1 MNRFQQVKSVVFP
14 VIVAGL
20 GFVLFAGLLATG
32 PSLDSKAPAPVIP
45 LVQSLE
51 VALGPIQMTAMTYG
65 TIAPRSET
73 SLVSEVSGRIIK
85 ISPNMVSGGFFE
97 AGELLFEVDPVDYQI
112 ALDQANANLNRARG
126 ELAFAEKDY
135 KRQLDLKQRQ
145 SISQAIEDDAL
156 KRLQIARAVHQ
167 DARSKTA
174 AAQRD
179 LSRTSVIA
187 PYQGRVRNENIDLGQ
202 YVSRGVAL
210 ANLYATDFAEVRLPL
225 QDEEL
230 AYLDVSLANESKGAE
245 GQAQVNLTANF
256 AGQPQRWLG
265 EIVRSE
271 GEIDAVSR
279 MIHLVARVTAPY
291 EPQSGQAP
299 LAVGLFVEAEILGR
313 TLENVVVLPRT
324 AIRGEDQVFLIGQDQ
339 RLELKQVSVVRR
351 LGDQVIVGGG
361 LADGDLICLTAMDD
375 AVPGMR
381 VRIQDTESMVTLR

>member
-1 MNRFQQVKSVVFP
+1 M
-14 VIVAGL
+14 A
-20 GFVLFAGLLATG
+20 
-32 PSLDSKAPAPVIP
+32 
-45 LVQSLE
+45 
-51 VALGPIQMTAMTYG
+51 
-65 TIAPRSET
+65 
-73 SLVSEVSGRIIK
+73 
-85 ISPNMVSGGFFE
+85 GFFE

-112 ALDQANANLNRARG
+112 ALDQANANLNRAQG

-156 KRLQIARAVHQ
+156 KRLQIAQAVHQ
-167 DARSKTA
+167 DAISKTA
-174 AAQRD
+174 AAKRD
-179 LSRTSVIA
+179 LSRTSVVA
-187 PYQGRVRNENIDLGQ
+187 PYQGRVRSENIDLGQ

-230 AYLDVSLANESKGAE
+230 AYLDVSLANESNGAKGR
-245 GQAQVNLTANF
+245 AQVNLTANF

-279 MIHLVARVTAPY
+279 MIHLVARVKAPY
-291 EPQSGQAP
+291 EPRAGQAP

-324 AIRGEDQVFLIGQDQ
+324 AIRNEDRVFLIGQDQ
-339 RLELKQVSVVRR
+339 RLELRQVKVVRR
-351 LGDQVIVGGG
+351 LGDQVIVGAG
-361 LADGDLICLTAMDD
+361 LVDGDRICLTVMDD

-381 VRIQDTESMVTLR
+381 VRIQDAESMVTLR